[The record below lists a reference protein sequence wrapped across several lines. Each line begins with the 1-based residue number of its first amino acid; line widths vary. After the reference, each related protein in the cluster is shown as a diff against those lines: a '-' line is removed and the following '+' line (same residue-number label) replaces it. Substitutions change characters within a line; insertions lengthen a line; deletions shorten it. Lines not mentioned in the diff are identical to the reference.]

1 MNTIDTLPTHVIKHR
16 AEQAAAI
23 AAEFGLDAPRQ
34 HRRAC
39 KYREEIAAR
48 RTAESRDLARWSVP
62 TEGWQ
67 TI

>member
-1 MNTIDTLPTHVIKHR
+1 MLTLDLLPTHVLKAR
-16 AEQAAAI
+16 AERAETIAAAY
-23 AAEFGLDAPRQ
+23 GLDGPRQ
-34 HRRAC
+34 HRIAC
-39 KYREEIAAR
+39 KCRAEIAAR